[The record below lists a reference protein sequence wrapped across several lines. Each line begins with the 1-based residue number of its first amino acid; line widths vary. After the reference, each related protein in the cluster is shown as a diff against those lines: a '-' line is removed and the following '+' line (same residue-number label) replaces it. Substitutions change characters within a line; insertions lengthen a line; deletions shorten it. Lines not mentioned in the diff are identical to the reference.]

1 MCDYC
6 AALDLFMTQKTTP
19 PSSSPNGKALY
30 AVFTVLILLFGIG
43 GYFLGKSGNANN
55 VEAAQPEADVSDIAE
70 MREGGYQF
78 INPLLECDH
87 ASSRS
92 VKVVAL
98 ETELRQYV
106 QKVTAAG
113 EAKIVSVYFRDLNN
127 GPWLGINE
135 NENYS
140 PASLLKVPI
149 LIGVLR
155 KAEQTPGLLSKEIKF
170 ERPVDQFQQ
179 NITDEMIQPGKSYT
193 VEDLLV
199 RMIKNSDNEA
209 KNLLFNLIGGDFFTK
224 VNSDLGNYI
233 PGMVTEDFMSVR
245 NYSSFFRILYNAT
258 YLNKEMSE
266 KALQILS
273 KTDFKVGIVAGLPQG
288 TTIAHKF
295 GERGYADTNVKQLHD
310 CGIVYLPNRPPYLLC
325 VMTRG
330 TDFDQQ
336 SRIIADV
343 SAIVYKNLTQE

>member
-1 MCDYC
+1 MSQKITPNSSNSGKIYFAVSALLVIFFG
-6 AALDLFMTQKTTP
+6 AA
-19 PSSSPNGKALY
+19 
-30 AVFTVLILLFGIG
+30 
-43 GYFLGKSGNANN
+43 GYFLGKQSAEKETAVTEQLPN
-55 VEAAQPEADVSDIAE
+55 VGDMAE

-92 VKVVAL
+92 VKVVSL
-98 ETELRQYV
+98 ESELRTYI
-106 QKVTAAG
+106 QKVTAEG
-113 EAKIVSVYFRDLNN
+113 SAKVVSVYFRDLNN

-155 KAEQTPGLLSKEIKF
+155 KAEQTPGLLTKSIKYDH
-170 ERPVDQFQQ
+170 PVDQFQQ

-209 KNLLFNLIGGDFFTK
+209 KNLLFDIIGNDFFTK
-224 VNSDLGNYI
+224 VNTDLGNYI

-266 KALQILS
+266 KALEILS
-273 KTDFKVGIVAGLPQG
+273 KTDFKVGIVAGVPQG
-288 TTIAHKF
+288 TVVAHKF
-295 GERGYADTNVKQLHD
+295 GERGYTDTNVKQLHD
-310 CGIVYLPNRPPYLLC
+310 CGIVYLPNRPPYLIC

-336 SRIIADV
+336 AKVIAEI
-343 SAIVYKNLTQE
+343 SNMIYKNLTKE